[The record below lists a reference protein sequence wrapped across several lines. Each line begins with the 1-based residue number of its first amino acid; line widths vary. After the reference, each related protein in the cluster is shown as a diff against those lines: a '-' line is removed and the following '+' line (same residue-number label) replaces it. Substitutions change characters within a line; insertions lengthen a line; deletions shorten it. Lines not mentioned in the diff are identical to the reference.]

1 MHTFVEGACLLF
13 LPPGRLLQDTASHS
27 FSFFSFSASLPSP
40 PQLPLACYSV
50 RTRRV
55 SLSGFC
61 WHFFSIFFIFP
72 LSTESP
78 PIRPWRLSRKRPSLA
93 RSHRCRLELDDKS
106 ILSVPFL
113 SQQNPVAST
122 SPRAR
127 WTIPREIT
135 TDPIATF
142 IDFHP
147 ISIGLLL
154 RAACS
159 ELGL

>member
-1 MHTFVEGACLLF
+1 M
-13 LPPGRLLQDTASHS
+13 
-27 FSFFSFSASLPSP
+27 
-40 PQLPLACYSV
+40 LACCFFHLV
-50 RTRRV
+50 ACCKTLLRTH
-55 SLSGFC
+55 SLSFPFPPLSLLLHNFLLRAIPCAREGFLYLDFVGI
-61 WHFFSIFFIFP
+61 FFSIFFIFP

-93 RSHRCRLELDDKS
+93 RSHRCLELDDKS
-106 ILSVPFL
+106 ILSVPFI